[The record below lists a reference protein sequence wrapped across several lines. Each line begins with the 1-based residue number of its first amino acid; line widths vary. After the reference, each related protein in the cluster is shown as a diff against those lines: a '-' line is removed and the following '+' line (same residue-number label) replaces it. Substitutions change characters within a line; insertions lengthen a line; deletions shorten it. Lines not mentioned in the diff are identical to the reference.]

1 MSKTWHLKDERE
13 LIDGCIKGNVKA
25 QRELFDRFSGKM
37 LGICFRYCTNLED
50 ARDAMQMG
58 FIKTFNLLEKFKGN
72 SKLETWMTRIMI
84 NTAIDLF
91 KKNNRF
97 ELYDDPQVVNQLG
110 NNDEVQENLYLD
122 TAESDELTEQDILE
136 LINELPDG
144 YRIVFN
150 LYAID
155 GLSHRDIAAQL
166 GISEGTSK
174 SQLARARKLLKHKI
188 LSREILE

>member
-1 MSKTWHLKDERE
+1 MSKSWHLKDEQA
-13 LIDGCIKGNVKA
+13 LIEACIKGNAKA

-37 LGICFRYCTNLED
+37 LGICFRYCVNLED

-58 FIKTFNLLEKFKGN
+58 YIKVFNLIHKFKGN

-97 ELYDDPQVVNQLG
+97 ELYEDPQQVSQLSG
-110 NNDEVQENLYLD
+110 DQDMMID
-122 TAESDELTEQDILE
+122 TSEADDLTEQDILN
-136 LINELPDG
+136 IVSELPDG

-155 GLSHRDIAAQL
+155 GLSHREIAEQL

-174 SQLARARKLLKHKI
+174 SQLARARKLLKNKI
-188 LSREILE
+188 LSLGILE